1 MYADL
6 NAAGTTPADRDAL
19 SRRYRNETSSLEHS
33 LRSHV
38 GIGSEAHCLF
48 GRARMAAATSS
59 CVTCLKLERTQSV
72 DAKLG
77 AGSRRADIGDFLVE

>member
-1 MYADL
+1 MYIDL

-19 SRRYRNETSSLEHS
+19 SRQYRNGTSSLKHA

-48 GRARMAAATSS
+48 GRAYTAAATSS

-72 DAKLG
+72 DVKL
-77 AGSRRADIGDFLVE
+77 AAAVLEADAPCQI